1 MSIFD
6 RFSLAGRVALVTGG
20 GRGLGFEIARA
31 FAEAGAHVVVT
42 GRTAAVLDG
51 AVAAI
56 ATSGGSAQ
64 AAAFDIADVA
74 AGRTVIADTRRT
86 RGRLDILVNNV
97 GVRDRRP
104 LAAFGD
110 DDILDLIRT
119 DLLSAISLSRDAA
132 EIMKAQGHGRL
143 IAVTSIVGEIARP
156 GDAVYPAAKQ
166 GLTGLMRSIAVE
178 YGAHGVTSN
187 AIAPGMFATE
197 TNAALAEDPDMLS
210 FARQRVPLQRW
221 GRPEE
226 IAGAALFLASDAAS
240 FVNGHVLTVDGGMSV
255 QM

>member
-6 RFSLAGRVALVTGG
+6 RFSLAGRIALITGG

-42 GRTAAVLDG
+42 GRTAATLDD

-56 ATSGGSAQ
+56 AKGGDSAQ
-64 AAAFDIADVA
+64 AAAFDVADIETGRALIADI
-74 AGRTVIADTRRT
+74 RKTC
-86 RGRLDILVNNV
+86 GRLDILVNNV
-97 GVRDRRP
+97 GARDRRP

-110 DDILDLIRT
+110 DEVLDLLRT
-119 DLLSAISLSRDAA
+119 DLLSAIALSRDAA

-143 IAVTSIVGEIARP
+143 IAVTSIAGEMARP
-156 GDAVYPAAKQ
+156 GDAIYPVAKQ
-166 GLTGLMRSIAVE
+166 GLTGLMRAMAVE

-197 TNAALAEDPDMLS
+197 TNAALAENPDMLA

-221 GRPEE
+221 GLPEE

-255 QM
+255 RM

>member
-31 FAEAGAHVVVT
+31 FAEAGSHVVVT

-74 AGRTVIADTRRT
+74 AGRTVIADIRRT

-97 GVRDRRP
+97 GARDRRP

-119 DLLSAISLSRDAA
+119 DLLSAISLARDAA

-197 TNAALAEDPDMLS
+197 TNAALAED
-210 FARQRVPLQRW
+210 
-221 GRPEE
+221 
-226 IAGAALFLASDAAS
+226 
-240 FVNGHVLTVDGGMSV
+240 
-255 QM
+255 

>member
-1 MSIFD
+1 LSIFD
-6 RFSLAGRVALVTGG
+6 RFSLAGRVALITGG
-20 GRGLGFEIARA
+20 GRGLGVEIARA
-31 FAEAGAHVVVT
+31 FAEPGAQVVVT
-42 GRTAAVLDG
+42 GSTAATLEA

-56 ATSGGSAQ
+56 VKGGGSAQ
-64 AAAFDIADVA
+64 AAIFDIADIQ
-74 AGRTVIADTRRT
+74 AGRTAIADLAKA

-97 GVRDRRP
+97 GARDRRP
-104 LAAFGD
+104 LAAFND
-110 DDILDLIRT
+110 DAILDLIRT

-143 IAVTSIVGEIARP
+143 IAVTSIVGEMARP
-156 GDAVYPAAKQ
+156 GDAIYPAAKQ
-166 GLTGLMRSIAVE
+166 GLTGLMRSMAVE
-178 YGAHGVTSN
+178 YGAYGVTSN

-197 TNAALAEDPDMLS
+197 TNAALAENPDMVA

-221 GRPEE
+221 GRPDE
-226 IAGAALFLASDAAS
+226 ITGAALYLASDAAS

>member
-74 AGRTVIADTRRT
+74 AGRTVIADIRRT

-97 GVRDRRP
+97 GARDRRP

-143 IAVTSIVGEIARP
+143 IAVTSIVGEMARP

-166 GLTGLMRSIAVE
+166 GLTGLMRSMAVE

-187 AIAPGMFATE
+187 AIAPECSQPRPMPRWRKIPTCFPSPASGFRC
-197 TNAALAEDPDMLS
+197 NAGD
-210 FARQRVPLQRW
+210 
-221 GRPEE
+221 GRRKSP
-226 IAGAALFLASDAAS
+226 APPCSWPAMRHPSSMA
-240 FVNGHVLTVDGGMSV
+240 MC
-255 QM
+255 

>member
-1 MSIFD
+1 MGILD
-6 RFSLAGRVALVTGG
+6 RFSLQGRVALITGG

-42 GRTAAVLDG
+42 GRTAATLDA

-56 ATSGGSAQ
+56 GKGGGSAQ
-64 AAAFDIADVA
+64 AAAFDVADIN
-74 AGRTVIADTRRT
+74 AGRAVVADIRGT

-97 GVRDRRP
+97 GARDRRP

-110 DDILDLIRT
+110 DEILNLIRT

-143 IAVTSIVGEIARP
+143 IAVTSIVGEMALP
-156 GDAVYPAAKQ
+156 GDAVYPVAKQ
-166 GLTGLMRSIAVE
+166 GLTGLMRSMAVE
-178 YGAHGVTSN
+178 YGVHGVTSN

-197 TNAALAEDPDMLS
+197 TNAALAENPDVLA

-221 GRPEE
+221 GLPEE

-240 FVNGHVLTVDGGMSV
+240 FVNGHVLTVDGGMSAR
-255 QM
+255 M